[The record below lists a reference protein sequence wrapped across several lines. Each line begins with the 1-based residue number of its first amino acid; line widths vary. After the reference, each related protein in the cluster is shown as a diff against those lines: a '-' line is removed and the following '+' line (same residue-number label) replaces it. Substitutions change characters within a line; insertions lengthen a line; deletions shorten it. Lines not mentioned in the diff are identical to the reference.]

1 VTSRDLP
8 RDAVERTGS
17 HSIRFRAKD
26 ILEAAR
32 FLEFVSPGL
41 TLEKHLAPAGQ
52 RVGCFL
58 QRRR

>member
-17 HSIRFRAKD
+17 HSIRVRAKD

-32 FLEFVSPGL
+32 FLEFVMQYQPD
-41 TLEKHLAPAGQ
+41 LAP
-52 RVGCFL
+52 
-58 QRRR
+58 